1 MLWTIGS
8 LLNMAKKR
16 GKHTFAEIP
25 MPCHILF
32 SLYLFTTTAQKA
44 KISMRFAYGIINT
57 PLKYFF

>member
-25 MPCHILF
+25 TPRHMLF
-32 SLYLFTTTAQKA
+32 SLHLSTTTAQRA
-44 KISMRFAYGIINT
+44 KISMRFAYGSINT
-57 PLKYFF
+57 PLKYFL